1 MCTHAQPLSR
11 PLPKPKPETCL
22 SWLHNRAGPVSP
34 SLMYGGL
41 VGRHK
46 TATHADGWQGT
57 QCPTLILMSFMV
69 ILCFYCSSQ
78 ARRGRCGGAGGGAP
92 HAISTWLRCIPLS
105 ILSAQALAVT
115 YWLLWL
121 DFYILLPGKSI
132 QDELGEKRLPEQCNK
147 ILNSD
152 GWKED

>member
-1 MCTHAQPLSR
+1 MPNFNSN
-11 PLPKPKPETCL
+11 EF
-22 SWLHNRAGPVSP
+22 
-34 SLMYGGL
+34 YGNSVFLLFFPG
-41 VGRHK
+41 
-46 TATHADGWQGT
+46 APGT
-57 QCPTLILMSFMV
+57 L
-69 ILCFYCSSQ
+69 
-78 ARRGRCGGAGGGAP
+78 RGGGAP

-105 ILSAQALAVT
+105 ILSARALAVT